1 MIEDSA
7 VMLILLLVGIPSIIG
22 IIGAIL
28 TRPDKHY
35 YKISGGRVLR
45 KKR

>member
-7 VMLILLLVGIPSIIG
+7 VMLILLFVGIPSVIG
-22 IIGAIL
+22 ILGAIL
-28 TRPDKHY
+28 TRPSKHY
-35 YKISGGRVLR
+35 YKISGGRVY

>member
-1 MIEDSA
+1 MIEDIA
-7 VMLILLLVGIPSIIG
+7 ILLICLMVGIPSIIG

-35 YKISGGRVLR
+35 YKISGGRIY